1 MTKGTLAAIFAALT
15 LSAGAANA
23 QNYPNQSIMVIVP
36 YAPGGNTD
44 VVGRLVTEQMS
55 NILGEKMIIENV
67 AGAGGTTGSV
77 RAARAKPDG
86 YTLLV
91 GQMGT
96 HAASVGLYPNLQY
109 NPVTDF
115 EHIGQLS
122 DTPIGILV
130 RKNFPAKDLKSFVEM
145 LKASSQKLNNGHG
158 GVGSTSHVACLFF
171 TSLVGARAPMI
182 AYRGSGPA
190 FNDILSEQYDF
201 LCDQIPHTVEHVKAG
216 TVRMLA
222 IGIPERSH
230 ALPGVPTTIE
240 AGMPQFQ
247 ASGWNALF
255 APKGTPKPVID
266 KLNDALRKSLDHPST
281 KGKLEAIGAIPP
293 RAENRTP
300 DGLRKF
306 VQAEVDKWVPIMKAA
321 NVEAPR

>member
-1 MTKGTLAAIFAALT
+1 MKNGKRLAAAAAVSMAL
-15 LSAGAANA
+15 LGSALA
-23 QNYPNQSIMVIVP
+23 QTYPNQSITVIVP

-67 AGAGGTTGSV
+67 AGAGGTTGSQ
-77 RAARAKPDG
+77 RASRAKPDG

-96 HAASVGLYPNLQY
+96 HAASVGLYPNLAY

-130 RKNFPAKDLKSFVEM
+130 RKNFPAKDLRSFIELV
-145 LKASSQKLNNGHG
+145 KAQPQKYNNGHG
-158 GVGSTSHVACLFF
+158 GVGSTSHVSCLFLS
-171 TSLVGARAPMI
+171 SLIGARAPMV

-190 FNDILSEQYDF
+190 FNDLLSEQYDF

-222 IGIPERSH
+222 VGIPSARTRCRTCRRRSR
-230 ALPGVPTTIE
+230 LDCRNSRRP
-240 AGMPQFQ
+240 AGTRCSRPR
-247 ASGWNALF
+247 ARRRRSWRRS
-255 APKGTPKPVID
+255 TPPCARRSII
-266 KLNDALRKSLDHPST
+266 P
-281 KGKLEAIGAIPP
+281 PP
-293 RAENRTP
+293 RASSRRSAP
-300 DGLRKF
+300 FRRARKT
-306 VQAEVDKWVPIMKAA
+306 ARRRACA
-321 NVEAPR
+321 SS